1 MAAFDPDAWLAKRQG
16 AEPSAAFDPDAWLAK
31 RQGASTEPPKTGA
44 DLIPGQT
51 KTGADLIPGQT
62 AKAPEPTPAGQS
74 IARQFADVPLKISG
88 GAVTGV
94 RMIADA
100 FGADTDTSKNLR
112 GVEDYIAALYSAQSK
127 KDSKEIARIMDEVKD
142 KGLWEQVGGGLKAA
156 SVAPVDL
163 LSNALGTAAPGI
175 LAGLA
180 TIFTAGSPLL
190 AAGITVGTGAI
201 MGAGTIKGAIY
212 DATKEILSEK
222 TKMTPEEIEAVA
234 VKAQEYKGENLNQ
247 ILLGTG
253 IGAIAG
259 ATGAE
264 PAIARQL
271 AKQIA
276 TRAAQTEAE
285 KAAGK
290 SAISTA
296 VKDVT
301 ARETAQAAARGVVK
315 HGAITGAKDLAG
327 EALQGGQEQLAKNL
341 AQQRLGF
348 DVPTFQGVA
357 SQATLE
363 GVAGLGMGAIGGG
376 REAYKAKREL
386 AAEQGE
392 GKDYKE
398 LFTTAGEDKKTS
410 AIAPTQDQLDLM
422 NAATPAGSAT
432 GAPPAPPSSTPPP
445 PPTTATTPTPTTDVT
460 AKAQA
465 YIDEGKPNTFRSK
478 NLIKELGLDVP
489 AGPGFNARAI
499 EAIKAHLA
507 QGTTA
512 PAESTT
518 VDRLDAQH
526 SAAMAAI
533 GAPSGANNEP
543 TTVEDLATIDQ
554 LKKAIADAEKKYR
567 KVENLESGN
576 PKIKEAKAKWDKAQ
590 DDYTEWFA
598 DNSDRLDARTA
609 RVMAGIGA
617 PSGTDTTAGGAGAGV
632 DAAANPPINAPRPS
646 GNPPGSV
653 GGTGAATPANTVGA
667 QATPPALTPE
677 IQADIDRRRDEI
689 LDLVEEGAN
698 SRKITNKLNFL
709 NKIEAQ
715 HGLELFKPTP
725 DGLPARNQQ
734 YAAFP
739 IAGSS
744 DAAVSAAMKLADKY
758 EKRDEEERQRLLG
771 ESRSERTPN
780 IKVEDRTIENYNA
793 KREEIN
799 TAADEHNSTRKT
811 LADNL
816 KNTLRALQEAEL
828 ESERIDDQLEAAK
841 QKGDEKAVLKLG
853 EQANEVNRQ
862 AEDLVLRAAD
872 EEKALREH
880 GGAQNKLPNWD
891 KEITPVEKDVYL
903 ENILNDTPAEH
914 EKAAKALLEYRSR
927 QGIESREG
935 EGTIDR
941 GEKRL
946 IKGYEDNRE
955 ATSKSFGFKF
965 PVWNKLSNAAKAAY
979 FKEVFRNVGLQQDVG
994 FVKVAKQII
1003 NENKELSAKQKAD
1016 EISQLGRHQRRV
1028 RIEAER
1034 NRRKLERLNR
1044 DYNRTAGL
1052 GLGKG
1057 AFLPDNIVQMIRD
1070 NNVQGVL
1077 QYLRTNK
1084 EVGGPH
1090 KKVFKALS
1098 QALFQMKLD
1107 VKIRLVDS
1115 LPDGNLAEYDPSY
1128 KDPITGQIGL
1138 ISVTPEGLTASTVLH
1153 EIVHAGT
1160 IKVLTKFLAGD
1171 YKSLTPE
1178 QIDACEQLQD
1188 IMDETKEAFAEY
1200 YPDAYKSLIE
1210 FVAYSLTEPMLQQ
1223 DLATYESGDVI
1234 EATVLPDSRGRW
1246 TDFKLAIAGIV
1257 GAAKVYFHKGKVRD
1271 DAQVNY
1277 LLEVSAAMEDIL
1289 APQDE
1294 QIYLSENLPAKAT
1307 KGGPKGLD
1315 NPKAR
1320 AKRALDESEYPSSKI
1335 VKAIRDLYSRQ
1346 GWIDK
1351 ARKYVD
1357 KTIEAS
1363 VRERGLD
1370 LGRLIIRDMSGAFN
1384 NFAEHMALASGEK
1397 LQFLTHYL
1405 DEPLTDLKQSFA
1417 DYMKVSGKSFKE
1429 AMIDFH
1435 MLAEAFHEG
1444 ERRLALFVQSV
1455 PLSEATTGP
1464 KALMQNGK
1472 MISAA
1477 ARRVQILGDPSKGI
1491 PGLKDQV
1498 ELTEAQQKQLWAE
1511 LTNLAK
1517 NYGDPAGYT
1526 PREIKFKPKNPAQAN
1541 EVLNMWNPAYSALGV
1556 DKKEVDIRKEQFDKK
1571 SEAEKK
1577 AIMAIFDA
1585 ARAVSR
1591 RTTELNKIGNYWSF
1605 PVSNL
1610 TGMYNYE
1617 FYLPFKGVSKHT
1629 EMANLTDPNTMGQGR
1644 FGKGKG
1650 FMGKALQEIE
1660 HVTHGRFGVA
1670 KHPLLQLMSD
1680 GYRGADR
1687 AGRRNYTQAIK
1698 NAVKKNK
1705 DNPNGTGVIE
1715 GEVVK
1720 HIPYVERETVDL
1732 TEFKGGANIFHYNSD
1747 GSIDVIRIYEP
1758 KLLDALRYA
1767 FKEESPLLDL
1777 ANDVTGWVGAMHTRY
1792 NINFAPK
1799 NFVTDMFTNAWN
1811 MGGGMM
1817 GPLAAPKYIGLVAI
1831 RVLQNGL
1838 GKAWEIALLNEK
1850 GDTQSQQL
1858 MINSAKKDPFVRD
1871 MLELIRFGGKTAY
1884 IESFSIKN
1892 NTEKL
1897 RRLEKSNWIADGK
1910 EGLDALLD
1918 TWSGMFELT
1927 SRTAAYSLFKEFYYN
1942 KEKEKG
1948 TSDAKGPNGEMS
1960 EAERA
1965 AATQAAAA
1973 TKNLTNFEKVGEY
1986 GRQIGAA
1993 YMFIR
1998 PSAVSAARA
2007 IETVAPA
2014 FTTVNMAKRYMP
2026 KAVLDDK
2033 AAQEEY
2039 IKNFKKLRLNSTIM
2053 IGALSGMGYGLY
2065 LMAMM
2070 MAPDDDWKRNSVK
2083 YDNMEQWTRNA
2094 RFHIPDKISGGKDVV
2109 IQIPWG
2115 FGLGAFPAIGA
2126 QIAGMVHGQAT
2137 LKQGLGNIAGSILTD
2152 SFLPIPISRIP
2163 ITTNYGIN
2171 WAVDSLMPSIVR
2183 PVIEWLSNMNGIG
2196 QAINSAT
2203 MRRMGDAFTGGD
2215 RIPEA
2220 YKDFAKWTFDKT
2232 NGKWDP
2238 NPNTMYFF
2246 TNSYIDGLARLGEL
2260 GYNWLN
2266 LAKGEKSFSP
2276 KNDLPLFGSFFG
2288 SKPNVDAREFS
2299 KYQEEIKKLDIR
2311 IKTFEKTNRAKL
2323 ADVRAEF
2330 PGAESAIAVYN
2341 QQNARLD
2348 KLHKR
2353 ANEIRDMKIPAKD
2366 KEELLRLNITEQNM
2380 LKHSIIER
2388 MKGYGIEP

>member
-16 AEPSAAFDPDAWLAK
+16 GEPSAAFDPDAWLAK

-180 TIFTAGSPLL
+180 TIFTGAAPLV
-190 AAGITVGTGAI
+190 AAGVTMGTGAV
-201 MGAGTIKGAIY
+201 MGAGTVKGAIY

-222 TKMTPEEIEAVA
+222 TKMTPEEIEAIA
-234 VKAQEYKGENLNQ
+234 AKAQEYKGENLPNI
-247 ILLGTG
+247 IL
-253 IGAIAG
+253 GAGFGAVAS

-264 PAIARQL
+264 SAIARQL

-276 TRAAQTEAE
+276 ARTALTEAE

-290 SAISTA
+290 TA
-296 VKDVT
+296 LSETVKKAT
-301 ARETAQAAARGVVK
+301 ARETALAAERGIIK
-315 HGAITGAKDLAG
+315 QGAITAAKDFAG
-327 EALQGGQEQLAKNL
+327 EALQGGQEQFAKNV
-341 AQQRLGF
+341 AQQNLGF
-348 DVPTFQGVA
+348 DVPLFRGVA

-363 GVAGLGMGAIGGG
+363 GAAGLGMGAVGGG
-376 REAYKAKREL
+376 REAYKAKREV

-432 GAPPAPPSSTPPP
+432 GAPPAPPLPTPPP
-445 PPTTATTPTPTTDVT
+445 TPPTTTNTPTTDVT

-465 YIDEGKPNTFRSK
+465 YVDSGKPNTFKAQSLLK
-478 NLIKELGLDVP
+478 GLGLDVP
-489 AGPGFNARAI
+489 PGAEFNARAI
-499 EAIKAHLA
+499 EAIKTYLA
-507 QGTTA
+507 QGASTKLEQA
-512 PAESTT
+512 KAE
-518 VDRLDAQH
+518 LDA
-526 SAAMAAI
+526 SNTSFFVGMTDKLVGDLTKDTTINADLREAATQ
-533 GAPSGANNEP
+533 E
-543 TTVEDLATIDQ
+543 LQ
-554 LKKAIADAEKKYR
+554 R
-567 KVENLESGN
+567 R
-576 PKIKEAKAKWDKAQ
+576 Q
-590 DDYTEWFA
+590 
-598 DNSDRLDARTA
+598 
-609 RVMAGIGA
+609 GA
-617 PSGTDTTAGGAGAGV
+617 PSGTDNAPSGAGAGV
-632 DAAANPPINAPRPS
+632 DAAADTSVNAPGPS
-646 GNPPGSV
+646 GNPPGGV
-653 GGTGAATPANTVGA
+653 GGTGAATPTDNVGA
-667 QATPPALTPE
+667 QATSPALTPE
-677 IQADIDRRRDEI
+677 IQTDIDRRKDEI
-689 LDLVEEGAN
+689 VQLIEDGAATRLIN
-698 SRKITNKLNFL
+698 NKLGFL
-709 NKIEAQ
+709 NRLEEK

-725 DGLPARNQQ
+725 DGLPAKNQP

-744 DAAVSAAMKLADKY
+744 DNAINAAMKLANKY
-758 EKRDEEERQRLLG
+758 EKRDEEERQRLLE

-780 IKVEDRTIENYNA
+780 IKVEDKTIENYNA

-799 TAADEHNSTRKT
+799 TAADKHNSTRKT

-816 KNTLRALQEAEL
+816 KNTLQALQEAEL

-853 EQANEVNRQ
+853 EQANEVNRR
-862 AEDLVLRAAD
+862 AEDLVLQITDA
-872 EEKALREH
+872 EKALKEH
-880 GGAQNKLPNWD
+880 GGAQNKLPDWESN
-891 KEITPVEKDVYL
+891 ITPVEKDVYL
-903 ENILNDTPAEH
+903 ENILNNTPAEH
-914 EKAAKALLEYRSR
+914 EKAARALLEYRSR

-935 EGTIDR
+935 EGTTDR

-965 PVWNKLSNAAKAAY
+965 PAWNKLSNAAKAAY
-979 FKEVFRNVGLQQDVG
+979 FREVSRNVGLQQDVG
-994 FVKVAKQII
+994 FVKVAEQII
-1003 NENKELSAKQKAD
+1003 NENKELSAKQKAA
-1016 EISQLGRHQRRV
+1016 EIAQLGRHQRRV

-1034 NRRKLERLNR
+1034 NRRRLERLNR

-1160 IKVLTKFLAGD
+1160 IKVLSKFLAGD
-1171 YKSLTPE
+1171 LKSLTDA
-1178 QIDACEQLQD
+1178 QIDACDQLQD
-1188 IMDETKEAFAEY
+1188 IMNETKEALGKY

-1210 FVAYSLTEPMLQQ
+1210 FVAYSLTEPTLQQ

-1234 EATVLPDSRGRW
+1234 ESTVLPDSKGKW
-1246 TDFKLAIAGIV
+1246 TDFKLAIAGII
-1257 GAAKVYFHKGKVRD
+1257 GAAKVYFHKGRVRD

-1289 APQDE
+1289 TPQDE
-1294 QIYLSENLPAKAT
+1294 QIYLAENLPAKAT

-1320 AKRALDESEYPSSKI
+1320 EKRALDESEYPASKI

-1351 ARKYVD
+1351 AKRYVD

-1370 LGRLIIRDMSGAFN
+1370 LGKLIIRDMSGAFN

-1405 DEPLTDLKQSFA
+1405 DEPLNNLKQSFA

-1435 MLAEAFHEG
+1435 MLAEAFHES

-1464 KALMQNGK
+1464 KALVQNGK
-1472 MISAA
+1472 TISAA

-1498 ELTEAQQKQLWAE
+1498 ELTDAQQKQLWAE
-1511 LTNLAK
+1511 LTSLAK

-1541 EVLNMWNPAYSALGV
+1541 EVLNMWNPAYSALGI

-1571 SEAEKK
+1571 PEAEKK

-1585 ARAVSR
+1585 ARTVSS

-1687 AGRRNYTQAIK
+1687 AGRRNYTQSIK

-1705 DNPNGTGVIE
+1705 DNPNGTGVID

-1720 HIPYVERETVDL
+1720 HIPYVDRETVDL

-1758 KLLDALRYA
+1758 KMLDALRYA

-1777 ANDVTGWVGAMHTRY
+1777 ANDVTGWVGAQHTRY

-1838 GKAWEIALLNEK
+1838 GKAWEVALLSEK

-1897 RRLEKSNWIADGK
+1897 RRLEKRNWVADTK

-1918 TWSGMFELT
+1918 SWSGMFELT
-1927 SRTAAYSLFKEFYYN
+1927 GRTAAYSLFKEFYYN

-1948 TSDAKGPNGEMS
+1948 TSDTKGPNGEMS

-2053 IGALSGMGYGLY
+2053 IGALSGMGYGVY

-2094 RFHIPDKISGGKDVV
+2094 RFHISDKISGGKDVV

-2115 FGLGAFPAIGA
+2115 FGLGAFPSIGA

-2137 LKQGLGNIAGSILTD
+2137 LKQGFGNIAGSILTD

-2163 ITTNYGIN
+2163 ISEKPVY
-2171 WAVDSLMPSIVR
+2171 WAIDSLMPSVVR
-2183 PVIEWLSNMNGIG
+2183 PIIEWMSNVNGIG

-2203 MRRMGDAFTGGD
+2203 MRRVGDAFTGGD

-2246 TNSYIDGLARLGEL
+2246 TNSYIDGLARFGEL

-2288 SKPNVDAREFS
+2288 AKPNVDAREFS
-2299 KYQEEIKKLDIR
+2299 KYQEEIKKLDTR

-2330 PGAESAIAVYN
+2330 PGAESAIDVYN

-2353 ANEIRDMKIPAKD
+2353 ANEIRDMKIPPKD
-2366 KEELLRLNITEQNM
+2366 REELLRLNITEQNM

-2388 MKGYGIEP
+2388 MKGYGIKP